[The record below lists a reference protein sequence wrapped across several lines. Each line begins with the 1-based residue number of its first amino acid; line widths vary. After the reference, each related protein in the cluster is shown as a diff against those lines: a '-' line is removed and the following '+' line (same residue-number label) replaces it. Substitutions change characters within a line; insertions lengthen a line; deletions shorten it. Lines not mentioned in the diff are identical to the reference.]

1 MTRQNLSRLWYNN
14 GPQTV
19 CEAITPGDDS
29 PGLRQAGLLSNMSV
43 LIDVIT
49 QQEASLGCI

>member
-1 MTRQNLSRLWYNN
+1 MTGQKLRRLWYNN

-19 CEAITPGDDS
+19 YEAIAPGNDGQ
-29 PGLRQAGLLSNMSV
+29 GLRQAGLLSNMSV
-43 LIDVIT
+43 LMDVVT